1 LHLLGRCASAAA
13 RLPSDAWV
21 TCLRPAVYGPVRD
34 LSSAAPQAEPAVEN
48 GVELLEATGLAVH
61 FGGVHAVDGVDLSL
75 RKGEILGLIGPNGAG
90 KTTLVNAL
98 SGFQKLTA
106 GTVRMDGNDVT
117 GLRPNRLARRGLA
130 RTFQSVRLF
139 PGLTVLENVELGGV
153 GVGMRRPAARKWAR
167 ELLERLELDDKA
179 GLYGTGLPH
188 GLERR
193 LGIVRALATK
203 PAFLMLDEP
212 AAGLN
217 EQESDE
223 LVGSLTLI
231 RDDFSCA
238 LVVIEHDMRL
248 IMRLCERI
256 QVLDY
261 GRTISI
267 GTPAEVRRDPA
278 VLTAYLGKRA
288 VDAPDR

>member
-1 LHLLGRCASAAA
+1 MEA
-13 RLPSDAWV
+13 P
-21 TCLRPAVYGPVRD
+21 GPE
-34 LSSAAPQAEPAVEN
+34 PQAEPAGAN
-48 GVELLEATGLAVH
+48 GTELLQARGLKVH
-61 FGGVHAVDGVDLSL
+61 FGGIHAVDGVDLVL
-75 RKGEILGLIGPNGAG
+75 KTGEILGLIGPNGAG

-98 SGFQKLTA
+98 SGFQKPTA
-106 GTVRMDGNDVT
+106 GTVLMNGQDVT
-117 GLRPNRLARRGLA
+117 GLSPHRLARRGLA

-167 ELLERLELDDKA
+167 ELLERLKLDDMA
-179 GLYGTGLPH
+179 SLYGIGLPH

-193 LGIVRALATK
+193 LGIVRALAAK
-203 PAFLMLDEP
+203 PTFLMLDEP

-256 QVLDY
+256 QVIDY
-261 GRTISI
+261 GKTISI
-267 GTPAEVRRDPA
+267 GTPAQVRSDPA
-278 VLTAYLGKRA
+278 VLTAYLGRRA
-288 VDAPDR
+288 VDAADR

>member
-1 LHLLGRCASAAA
+1 ME
-13 RLPSDAWV
+13 
-21 TCLRPAVYGPVRD
+21 GPG
-34 LSSAAPQAEPAVEN
+34 AAPQAEPASVN
-48 GVELLEATGLAVH
+48 GTELLQARGLKVH
-61 FGGVHAVDGVDLSL
+61 FGGIRAVDGVDLVL

-98 SGFQKLTA
+98 SGFQRPTA
-106 GTVRMDGNDVT
+106 GTVLLNGRDVT
-117 GLRPNRLARRGLA
+117 GHSPHRLARRGLA

-153 GVGMRRPAARKWAR
+153 GIGMRRPAARRWAR
-167 ELLERLELDDKA
+167 ELLERLKLGDMA
-179 GLYGTGLPH
+179 GLYGNGLPH

-193 LGIVRALATK
+193 LGIVRALAAK
-203 PAFLMLDEP
+203 PTFLMLDEP

-231 RDDFSCA
+231 RDDFSCG

-256 QVLDY
+256 QVIDH
-261 GRTISI
+261 GKTISI
-267 GTPAEVRRDPA
+267 GTPSQVRSDPA
-278 VLTAYLGKRA
+278 VLTAYLGRRA
-288 VDAPDR
+288 VDAADR

>member
-1 LHLLGRCASAAA
+1 MEAPGAASAVA
-13 RLPSDAWV
+13 
-21 TCLRPAVYGPVRD
+21 
-34 LSSAAPQAEPAVEN
+34 N
-48 GVELLEATGLAVH
+48 GTELLEARGLTVH
-61 FGGVHAVDGVDLSL
+61 FGGVHAVDGVDLVL

-98 SGFQKLTA
+98 SGFQKPTA
-106 GTVRMDGNDVT
+106 GMVLMNGQDVT
-117 GLRPNRLARRGLA
+117 GLSPHRLARRGLA

-153 GVGMRRPAARKWAR
+153 GVGMRRPAARRWAR
-167 ELLERLELDDKA
+167 ELLERLKLDDKA
-179 GLYGTGLPH
+179 TLYGTGLPH

-193 LGIVRALATK
+193 LGIVRALAAK
-203 PAFLMLDEP
+203 PTFLLLDEP

-223 LVGSLTLI
+223 LVDSLTLI

-261 GRTISI
+261 GKTISM
-267 GTPAEVRRDPA
+267 GAPDQVRRDPA
-278 VLTAYLGKRA
+278 VLTAYLGRRA
-288 VDAPDR
+288 VDAADR

>member
-1 LHLLGRCASAAA
+1 MEASAGVSQATA
-13 RLPSDAWV
+13 
-21 TCLRPAVYGPVRD
+21 PVG
-34 LSSAAPQAEPAVEN
+34 N
-48 GVELLEATGLAVH
+48 GTDHLEARGLAVH
-61 FGGVHAVDGVDLSL
+61 FGGVRAVDGVDLAL
-75 RKGEILGLIGPNGAG
+75 RKGEIVGLIGPNGAG

-98 SGFQKLTA
+98 SGFQRTTA
-106 GTVRMDGNDVT
+106 GTVLLNGKNVT
-117 GLRPNRLARRGLA
+117 GLSPHRLARRGLA

-167 ELLERLELDDKA
+167 ELLERLKLDDKA
-179 GLYGTGLPH
+179 ALYGVGLPH

-193 LGIVRALATK
+193 LGIARALAAK
-203 PAFLMLDEP
+203 PSFLMLDEP

-231 RDDFSCA
+231 RDAFSCA

-256 QVLDY
+256 QVLDH
-261 GRTISI
+261 GKTISI
-267 GTPAEVRRDPA
+267 GSPAEVRRDPG
-278 VLTAYLGKRA
+278 VLTAYLGRRA
-288 VDAPDR
+288 IDAADR

>member
-1 LHLLGRCASAAA
+1 MGAGLAVAQPGPAGPAS
-13 RLPSDAWV
+13 R
-21 TCLRPAVYGPVRD
+21 G
-34 LSSAAPQAEPAVEN
+34 
-48 GVELLEATGLAVH
+48 ELLEAHELSVH
-61 FGGVHAVDGVDLSL
+61 FGGVRAVDRVELEL

-98 SGFQKLTA
+98 SGFQKPTA
-106 GTVRMDGNDVT
+106 GRVLLNGEDVT
-117 GLRPNRLARRGLA
+117 GWSPYRLARSGLT

-153 GVGMRRPAARKWAR
+153 GVGMRRPAARRSAR
-167 ELLERLELDDKA
+167 MLLERLGLSGKA
-179 GLYGTGLPH
+179 DSLATGLPH

-193 LGIVRALATK
+193 LGIVRALAAR
-203 PAFLMLDEP
+203 PAFLLLDEP

-217 EQESDE
+217 ERESDE
-223 LVGSLTLI
+223 LVGALTLI

-238 LVVIEHDMRL
+238 LVVIEHDMRV

-261 GRTISI
+261 GKTIST
-267 GTPAEVRRDPA
+267 GTPAQVRADPA
-278 VLTAYLGKRA
+278 VLTAYLGRRP
-288 VDAPDR
+288 VDAGDR

>member
-1 LHLLGRCASAAA
+1 MEAPCAAA
-13 RLPSDAWV
+13 
-21 TCLRPAVYGPVRD
+21 
-34 LSSAAPQAEPAVEN
+34 QAEPADAN
-48 GVELLEATGLAVH
+48 DTELLQARGLRVH
-61 FGGVHAVDGVDLSL
+61 FGGVHAVDGVDLVL
-75 RKGEILGLIGPNGAG
+75 KKGEILGLIGPNGAG

-98 SGFQKLTA
+98 SGFQKPTA
-106 GTVRMDGNDVT
+106 GTVLMNGHDVT
-117 GLRPNRLARRGLA
+117 GLSPHKLARRGLA

-153 GVGMRRPAARKWAR
+153 GVGMRRPAARKWAC
-167 ELLERLELDDKA
+167 ELLERLKLDDMA
-179 GLYGTGLPH
+179 GLYGIGLPH

-193 LGIVRALATK
+193 LGIVRALAAK
-203 PAFLMLDEP
+203 PTFLMLDEP

-223 LVGSLTLI
+223 LVDSLTLI

-256 QVLDY
+256 QVIDY
-261 GRTISI
+261 GKTISI
-267 GTPAEVRRDPA
+267 GTPAQVRSDPA
-278 VLTAYLGKRA
+278 VLTAYLGRRA
-288 VDAPDR
+288 VDAADR